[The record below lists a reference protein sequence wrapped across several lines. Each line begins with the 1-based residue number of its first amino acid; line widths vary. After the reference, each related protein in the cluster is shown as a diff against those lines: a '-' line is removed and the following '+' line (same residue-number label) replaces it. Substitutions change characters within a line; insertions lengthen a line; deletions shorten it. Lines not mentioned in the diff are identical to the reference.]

1 MILCYPVITSGE
13 FAHRDSIATLLGDDY
28 DNLVGTELFEKMSL
42 ENQVTEKTP
51 PAFIWHTYTD
61 NLVPVENSL
70 LFATA
75 LKKHNVNC
83 ELHIF
88 PNGGHG
94 LSLAGEIS
102 CDSNGWG
109 VQEECKIWIRLAE
122 VWLKN
127 KFGIGE

>member
-1 MILCYPVITSGE
+1 
-13 FAHRDSIATLLGDDY
+13 
-28 DNLVGTELFEKMSL
+28 MSL
-42 ENQVTEKTP
+42 ENQVTEKAP

-70 LFATA
+70 LFAMA

-88 PNGGHG
+88 PDGGHG
-94 LSLAGEIS
+94 LSLAGDLS
-102 CDSNGWG
+102 RDSNGWG
-109 VQEECKIWIRLAE
+109 VQEECRVWIKLVE